1 MKYVLIILSLALSFT
16 ACKKKTSNEC
26 TSTAGTTVAPAAE
39 EDMVIKYLD
48 SMQITNRV
56 ELENSGMYYVIDST
70 GNTKKPGQCSAITIK
85 YKGYYR
91 NGTVFD
97 QTTGSNST
105 SFNLGGLIEGW
116 KRALPLIGEA
126 GKIRL
131 FIPPSLGYGPAG
143 YLDSRTGLYII
154 PPNAVLIFEI
164 SLLAVT
170 N

>member
-16 ACKKKTSNEC
+16 ACKKKT
-26 TSTAGTTVAPAAE
+26 TACEEKPGTTVAPAAE

-70 GNTKKPGQCSAITIK
+70 GNTKKPGQCSVITIK

-91 NGTVFD
+91 NGIVFD
-97 QTTGSNST
+97 ETKGTDVVVFPLSR
-105 SFNLGGLIEGW
+105 FIEGW
-116 KRALPLIGEA
+116 QRALPLVGEA

-131 FIPPSLGYGPAG
+131 FIPPSLGYGPG
-143 YLDSRTGLYII
+143 GWLNPNTGLYNI